1 MAPPDK
7 RRIVILGGGPGGIA
21 TAFALTRN
29 PADRQRL
36 DVTVYQPGWRL
47 GGKCASGFGSRIEE
61 HGLHVWAGFY
71 DNAFQQLIECYG
83 ELGLNW
89 ESVFHGLEDFV
100 LREWH
105 DGKWKA
111 WPIHLPRNPAKPGRT
126 PGRQLPTLWD
136 LFDWLAVLIR
146 DSIAGQEELR
156 GLEIDRFDA
165 IYQAAKALDVH
176 GTIPWERAQNVV
188 DEMRG
193 KVPLVARRAGR
204 VVKKIFDKGPRFRRL
219 LVNCR
224 TIATVL
230 IEGIVRMARDP
241 ASRGPAQHR
250 AIRVLLD
257 AIESALVAF
266 ESSTASTTASDQ
278 VRRAKLVVRTAI
290 AILKGI
296 VDDDLLRK
304 GLDKVDLV
312 ELRDWLRAHGARPD
326 VVDSA
331 IVRAGYDWSFAYD
344 GDTPSISA
352 AVALQGFLRLAIDY
366 RGAAFWQTS
375 GSLGD
380 LVYAPMYR
388 LLEKRGVKFRFFHRT
403 TKISLDATGTSVA
416 KVELVEQARTTGGA
430 RYEALV
436 PHPKN
441 LPHSVGVWP
450 PFPRVTDLENGE
462 LLRQKMAAGQVDLES
477 GADDDAWEERKPVVL
492 VHRRDAKA
500 GDEIFDEVVIAFPPA
515 TQQVPCA
522 PLKQARP
529 AWKDM
534 LDGLRSARTLA
545 MQLWLQPTLAEI
557 GHPGPGV
564 LTTACP
570 WPFSTWAD
578 MSHLVQIEPA
588 PAGGLVRSIVYLCG
602 NAPADTPV
610 SLPQARQFA
619 HESAVRWLDEHAG
632 AMWPNQ
638 APPPPAPGTFDYQI
652 LHDPQGGHGKARLDS
667 QYIRANVRPSDL
679 YVLSMPGTTRL
690 RMAANGS
697 GIGNLHLAGDW
708 VLTSLPAGC
717 VEAAVTAGEDAAA
730 AILTK
735 P

>member
-7 RRIVILGGGPGGIA
+7 RRIAILGGGPAGIA
-21 TAFALTRN
+21 TAFALTRD

-36 DVTVYQPGWRL
+36 EVTVYQPGWRL

-71 DNAFQQLIECYG
+71 DNAFQQLVECYG
-83 ELGLNW
+83 ELGLDW
-89 ESVFHGLEDFV
+89 EDVFHEVEDFV

-111 WPIHLPRNPAKPGRT
+111 WPTHLMRKPGKPGRR
-126 PGRQLPTLWD
+126 PGHQMPTLWD
-136 LFDWLAVLIR
+136 LFDWLARLIR
-146 DSIAGQEELR
+146 DSIVGQEELR
-156 GLEIDRFDA
+156 RLEIDGFEA
-165 IYQAAKALDVH
+165 VSQAAEALDVH
-176 GTIPWERAQNVV
+176 GTIPWERAQKLV
-188 DEMRG
+188 DEVKE
-193 KVPLVARRAGR
+193 KVPQAACGAARVAD
-204 VVKKIFDKGPRFRRL
+204 KIVDKGARSLRL
-219 LVNCR
+219 RVDCL
-224 TIATVL
+224 TIVTVL
-230 IEGIVRMARDP
+230 IRGIARMARDP
-241 ASRGPAQHR
+241 ASQRPEQHR
-250 AIRVLLD
+250 AIRELLD
-257 AIESALVAF
+257 SIESALVAF
-266 ESSTASTTASDQ
+266 ESSAASTSASDQ
-278 VRRAKLVVRTAI
+278 VRRAKIVARTAM

-296 VDDDLLRK
+296 AADGLLTR
-304 GLDKVDLV
+304 GLEVIDHV
-312 ELRDWLRAHGARPD
+312 ELCDWLRAHGARPD

-344 GDTPSISA
+344 GNTPSISA

-366 RGAAFWQTS
+366 RGAAFWKTS

-388 LLEKRGVKFRFFHRT
+388 LLEQRGVRFRFFHRT

-436 PHPKN
+436 PHPKG

-450 PFPRVTDLENGE
+450 PLPRVTDLENGE
-462 LLRQKMAAGQVDLES
+462 LLLQKMAAGQVDLES
-477 GADDDAWEERKPVVL
+477 GADDDAWEERRPVVL
-492 VHRRDAKA
+492 VHRPYAKA

-529 AWKDM
+529 AWKNM

-545 MQLWLQPTLAEI
+545 MQLWIHPSLATI

-588 PAGGLVRSIVYLCG
+588 LAGEPIRSIVYFCG
-602 NAPADTPV
+602 NAPAEMPAT
-610 SLPQARQFA
+610 LPQARQFA
-619 HESAVRWLDEHAG
+619 RDSAVQWLDEHAG
-632 AMWPNQ
+632 VMWPAQ
-638 APPPPAPGTFDYQI
+638 VPPAPAKGTFDYRI
-652 LHDPQGGHGKARLDS
+652 LHDPQNGQGTSRLDA

-679 YVLSMPGTTRL
+679 YVLSLPGTTRL
-690 RMAANGS
+690 RMAADRS
-697 GIGNLHLAGDW
+697 GIGNLYLAGDW

-730 AILTK
+730 AILAK